1 MIDVIVDDGVD
12 MARMPGQARAT
23 EAAQAAFALAGGTGG
38 EPSLCIRF
46 ADDAAVQALNRDWRA
61 KDKVTDVLSFPM
73 QDGEIDAAAYL
84 GDIALA
90 VPFVEREAARLALA
104 PADHALHLIVHGVLH
119 LMGHDHEDDAEA
131 AEMQALER
139 QAMADLGLHDPY
151 PFEER
156 AHVG

>member
-1 MIDVIVDDGVD
+1 MIDIIVDDGVD
-12 MARMPGQARAT
+12 MARMPEAARAI
-23 EAAQAAFALAGGTGG
+23 EAARAAFDQDGHAG
-38 EPSLCIRF
+38 EPQLCIRF
-46 ADDAAVQALNRDWRA
+46 ADDAAVRELNRDWRG

-73 QDGEIDAAAYL
+73 QEGKVDAAAHL

-90 VPFVEREAARLALA
+90 VPFVEREAARLAID

-119 LMGHDHEDDAEA
+119 LMGHDHEADREA

-139 QAMADLGLHDPY
+139 RTMAGLGLHDPY
-151 PFEER
+151 PDEER

>member
-12 MARMPGQARAT
+12 MARMPGAARAI
-23 EAAQAAFALAGGTGG
+23 EAARAAFALAGGGG

-61 KDKVTDVLSFPM
+61 KDRVTDVLSFPM
-73 QDGEIDAAAYL
+73 QDGDIDAAAYL

-104 PADHALHLIVHGVLH
+104 PADHAMHLIVHGVLH

-139 QAMADLGLHDPY
+139 RTMAGLGLHDPY